1 MLLWVTAVVVAGA
14 AAAITTI
21 PEQPFTAAQSAQ
33 LRPLPRCHR
42 HHHCRPRPAPTPT
55 SPAPTSSGTPT
66 PAPTTPDPT
75 PTSTSSP
82 APPPPPGNP
91 PGDPP
96 AQICGNASLLNGPSS
111 APAGAVTVP
120 AGNNAAFADSSL
132 APNTTYWFAP
142 GTHTLG
148 TGEFSQIQPQQ
159 GDTFI
164 GAPGAV
170 LSGQNRNESAF
181 DSNASGVTIEF
192 LTIQDF
198 TPPGSQ
204 GAVNHESAQGW
215 LVTHNTL
222 QNNSPGAAM
231 MIGSDNTVTFN
242 CLTKNGE
249 YGFNAFSS
257 GAGLSSLTGGPN
269 NITLSNNEIS
279 FNNTCNF
286 EAVSPNPVPSSMRP
300 SNCSGAGQGDGCGCS
315 GAGKFWEVDN
325 ATVNNNYVHDNFDVG
340 LWADTNNN
348 GFTFK
353 GNFIKNNWGP
363 GLMYETSYNAVI
375 ADNTFIGNAI
385 GVGPTNGGFP
395 EGAIYLSESGGDP
408 KVPNTA
414 GITTL
419 TISGNTFTNNWSGV
433 VAWESSDRFCGS
445 PNNTST
451 GICTLPDPS
460 VANIR
465 TCNQAHL
472 QGASPAASPDLF
484 NLCRWKT
491 QNVQVTGN
499 TFNTD
504 PAAIPGCNGSSN
516 SCGENALFSQ
526 FGTSPSWTPYKGM
539 TIPDAIV
546 ATRNNKFS
554 GNTYNGPWSFM
565 YHDQSTVLTLAAAQ
579 NKGES

>member
-1 MLLWVTAVVVAGA
+1 M
-14 AAAITTI
+14 
-21 PEQPFTAAQSAQ
+21 
-33 LRPLPRCHR
+33 
-42 HHHCRPRPAPTPT
+42 
-55 SPAPTSSGTPT
+55 
-66 PAPTTPDPT
+66 
-75 PTSTSSP
+75 
-82 APPPPPGNP
+82 
-91 PGDPP
+91 
-96 AQICGNASLLNGPSS
+96 LNGPSS

-120 AGNNAAFADSSL
+120 AGNNADFADSSL
-132 APNTTYWFAP
+132 KPNTTYWFAP
-142 GTHTLG
+142 GVHTLG

-170 LSGQNRNESAF
+170 LSGQNRNDSAF

-249 YGFNAFSS
+249 YGFNAFSA
-257 GAGLSSLTGGPN
+257 GAGLSALTGGPN

-325 ATVNNNYVHDNFDVG
+325 ATVNSNYVHDNFDVG

-375 ADNTFIGNAI
+375 ADNTFIANAI

-408 KVPNTA
+408 RVPNTA
-414 GITTL
+414 GIGTL

-451 GICTLPDPS
+451 GICTLTDPS

-465 TCNQAHL
+465 TCNQSHL
-472 QGASPAASPDLF
+472 QGASPGASPDMF

-504 PAAIPGCNGSSN
+504 PSAIPGCNGSSN

-546 ATRNNKFS
+546 ATQEQQVLRQHLQRPLVVHVPRPVDRAQPGRLDRTRARTKP
-554 GNTYNGPWSFM
+554 GPDPHGPGRHWLATGPVPFAVS
-565 YHDQSTVLTLAAAQ
+565 HSRPRQGVARGGQQRAVRAEGHPGQPAVAAVQDPDQAPASHVPQPGRASPGPVITPGYPA
-579 NKGES
+579 

>member
-1 MLLWVTAVVVAGA
+1 
-14 AAAITTI
+14 
-21 PEQPFTAAQSAQ
+21 
-33 LRPLPRCHR
+33 
-42 HHHCRPRPAPTPT
+42 
-55 SPAPTSSGTPT
+55 
-66 PAPTTPDPT
+66 
-75 PTSTSSP
+75 
-82 APPPPPGNP
+82 
-91 PGDPP
+91 
-96 AQICGNASLLNGPSS
+96 
-111 APAGAVTVP
+111 
-120 AGNNAAFADSSL
+120 
-132 APNTTYWFAP
+132 
-142 GTHTLG
+142 
-148 TGEFSQIQPQQ
+148 
-159 GDTFI
+159 
-164 GAPGAV
+164 
-170 LSGQNRNESAF
+170 
-181 DSNASGVTIEF
+181 
-192 LTIQDF
+192 
-198 TPPGSQ
+198 
-204 GAVNHESAQGW
+204 
-215 LVTHNTL
+215 
-222 QNNSPGAAM
+222 

-242 CLTKNGE
+242 CMTRNGE
-249 YGFNAFSS
+249 YGFNAFST
-257 GAGLSSLTGGPN
+257 GAGRSALTSGPN
-269 NITLSNNEIS
+269 NIVLSNNEIS

-286 EAVSPNPVPSSMRP
+286 EAVSPNPVPASMRA

-353 GNFIKNNWGP
+353 GNYIKNNWGP

-408 KVPNTA
+408 KVPNKA

-451 GICTLPDPS
+451 GTCTLTDPS
-460 VANIR
+460 VANTR
-465 TCNQAHL
+465 TCNQSHL
-472 QGASPAASPDLF
+472 QGISPAASPDLF
-484 NLCRWKT
+484 SLCRWKT

-504 PAAIPGCNGSSN
+504 PAAIPGCKGSSN

-526 FGTSPSWTPYKGM
+526 FGTDPSWSPYKAM

-546 ATRNNKFS
+546 ASRNNKFS

-565 YHDQSTVLTLAAAQ
+565 YHDQSTVLTMAAWQ
-579 NKGES
+579 NKGEN

>member
-1 MLLWVTAVVVAGA
+1 M
-14 AAAITTI
+14 
-21 PEQPFTAAQSAQ
+21 
-33 LRPLPRCHR
+33 
-42 HHHCRPRPAPTPT
+42 
-55 SPAPTSSGTPT
+55 
-66 PAPTTPDPT
+66 
-75 PTSTSSP
+75 
-82 APPPPPGNP
+82 
-91 PGDPP
+91 
-96 AQICGNASLLNGPSS
+96 LNGPSS
-111 APAGAVTVP
+111 APACAVTVP
-120 AGNNAAFADSSL
+120 AGNNRFADSSL
-132 APNTTYWFAP
+132 NPNTTYWFAP
-142 GTHTLG
+142 GVHTLG
-148 TGEFSQIQPQQ
+148 TSEFSQIQPQQ

-170 LSGQNRNESAF
+170 LSGQNRNDSAF

-249 YGFNAFSS
+249 YGFNAFSA
-257 GAGLSSLTGGPN
+257 GAGLSALTGGPN

-325 ATVNNNYVHDNFDVG
+325 ATVNSNYVHDNFDVG

-353 GNFIKNNWGP
+353 GNYIKNNWGP
-363 GLMYETSYNAVI
+363 GLMYETNYNAVI
-375 ADNTFIGNAI
+375 ADNTFIANAI

-414 GITTL
+414 GIGTL
-419 TISGNTFTNNWSGV
+419 TISGNTFTNTV
-433 VAWESSDRFCGS
+433 VMARSRGSPDRFCGS
-445 PNNTST
+445 RTTPRPAST
-451 GICTLPDPS
+451 LTDLS

-465 TCNQAHL
+465 TAPVAPA
-472 QGASPAASPDLF
+472 GATQRHPTVQPVLEDAEPAGH
-484 NLCRWKT
+484 R
-491 QNVQVTGN
+491 QYVHI
-499 TFNTD
+499 D
-504 PAAIPGCNGSSN
+504 PAAIPGCSGSSN
-516 SCGENALFSQ
+516 SCAERSSASSA
-526 FGTSPSWTPYKGM
+526 SPSGRRTG
-539 TIPDAIV
+539 DATDAV
-546 ATRNNKFS
+546 SPPGTTVL
-554 GNTYNGPWSFM
+554 GNTDNGPWSFSPRP
-565 YHDQSTVLTLAAAQ
+565 STVLSLAAWRTRARTPALTRTGLTPLARPGPRGFCGALRLPSPSRTAWSMLRSPAAPRADGATPDAPGARPALSTSRKRIHTRAASQ
-579 NKGES
+579 PPLAIAHRPG